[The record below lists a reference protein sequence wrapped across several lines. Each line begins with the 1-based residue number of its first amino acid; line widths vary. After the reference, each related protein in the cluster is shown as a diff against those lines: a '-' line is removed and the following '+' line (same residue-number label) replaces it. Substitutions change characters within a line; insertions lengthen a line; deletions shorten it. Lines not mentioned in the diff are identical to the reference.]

1 MGQRQHGVDIRGQ
14 LPGGGIA
21 GVQCKRKRQWPVS
34 ELTTN
39 DIDDEVSE
47 ALSFEPSL
55 SKFEALAHKF
65 DHAIEA
71 ECQQHKAPRGHAGPN
86 RNNSFDGHPGDGEP
100 FQPEGLT
107 RIRASRSSRGGRT
120 NGGGAQHSVIRKIY
134 PTLGGGSAS
143 DLLECASPRTT
154 VLCRASM
161 NLPRHTMTVVDAP
174 SIVDSAVNGCRSLLR
189 SLFREAESAPISRQ
203 PKVRSDK
210 NRSRSAGARSAH
222 IFSGRYPTLW

>member
-1 MGQRQHGVDIRGQ
+1 MCAAVEVEALRKVKPMPTIASSELPVPKSWDEFEDICADLFGLIWNDPNVVRYGRMGQRQHGVDIRGQ

-134 PTLGGGSAS
+134 PTLGGGCQRPICWNA
-143 DLLECASPRTT
+143 LRRE
-154 VLCRASM
+154 
-161 NLPRHTMTVVDAP
+161 LPF
-174 SIVDSAVNGCRSLLR
+174 SAVRR
-189 SLFREAESAPISRQ
+189 
-203 PKVRSDK
+203 
-210 NRSRSAGARSAH
+210 
-222 IFSGRYPTLW
+222 